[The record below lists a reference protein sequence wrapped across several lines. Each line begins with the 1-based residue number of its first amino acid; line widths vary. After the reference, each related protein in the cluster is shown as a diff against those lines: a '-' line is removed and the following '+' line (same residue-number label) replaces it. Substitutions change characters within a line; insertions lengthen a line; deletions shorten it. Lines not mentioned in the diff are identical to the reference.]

1 MVMYKFDMT
10 EKDMNILA
18 TLFNC
23 TKEDIEKEIAP
34 IYDVNRSKYKE
45 LMDIWSNLQ
54 INIEPPSYDENV
66 DEDYDKCLT
75 FGIFYESDETV
86 NPVTIESILSGY
98 GTVCSEDA
106 HFDKNFF
113 EQFKES
119 LQSLYESENE
129 GTYVIKIENNTEGTD
144 YQISSDDFKTMID
157 SLDKNDDIETNIK
170 EFMNILKEK
179 GDVIRH
185 HAHEYDSSTYTLLFN
200 AKNDKDEIEYD
211 K

>member
-1 MVMYKFDMT
+1 MDYKFEMT

-34 IYDVNRSKYKE
+34 IYDVDRNKYKE
-45 LMDIWSNLQ
+45 LMNIWSNLQ

-86 NPVTIESILSGY
+86 NPVTLESILSGY
-98 GTVCSEDA
+98 GAVCSEDA
-106 HFDKNFF
+106 HFDKDFF
-113 EQFKES
+113 EKFKES
-119 LQSLYESENE
+119 LQSLYESEE
-129 GTYVIKIENNTEGTD
+129 KGTYVIKVENNTSISV
-144 YQISSDDFKTMID
+144 QIIQSDDFKTMID

-179 GDVIRH
+179 GEIVKYNS
-185 HAHEYDSSTYTLLFN
+185 HEYSSSTYTLMFN
-200 AKNDKDEIEYD
+200 AKDEEMER
-211 K
+211 